1 MDKAQ
6 ALHKFWSSFEIP
18 AYDENSVPYDET
30 RPQMPYITYET
41 KTDSIGNT
49 LMLSASLWY
58 RSSSW
63 AEITKKADEV
73 AGFIGYGHK
82 IMPLDQG
89 YLFITKGTPFASR
102 MVGEND
108 IMVKRMII
116 NIMIEFLTAY

>member
-102 MVGEND
+102 MVDEND